1 MEVTLP
7 LLGLLLFVLLF
18 RVLKSGFSSQSS
30 SSRSEKQP
38 PLRLPPGPWQLPV
51 IGSLHH
57 LVLSRSP
64 HRTLRDLS
72 RAHGPLMT
80 LRLGAVATLVVSS
93 AEAAREVMKTQ
104 DAAFA
109 SRHQT
114 PTLDA
119 FSHGGRDI
127 LFSPYG
133 DLWRRL
139 RRLCVLELFTARRV
153 QSLRRVREEQAA
165 CQTND
170 GVVDVGELMCRAMND
185 SVARSAVGSRCPR
198 RDEFLLE
205 LHRAARITG
214 GFNLAD
220 LYPSSRLVRRLSLAL
235 REAHLCDRNVRDIM
249 AEIIREDRGE
259 GDHLLA
265 VLLRLQRDG
274 DDDVDCPLTTEI
286 ITTVIMVI
294 YLVLTLFL

>member
-1 MEVTLP
+1 
-7 LLGLLLFVLLF
+7 
-18 RVLKSGFSSQSS
+18 
-30 SSRSEKQP
+30 
-38 PLRLPPGPWQLPV
+38 
-51 IGSLHH
+51 
-57 LVLSRSP
+57 
-64 HRTLRDLS
+64 
-72 RAHGPLMT
+72 
-80 LRLGAVATLVVSS
+80 
-93 AEAAREVMKTQ
+93 MKTH

-119 FSHGGRDI
+119 FSRGGQDI

-153 QSLRRVREEQAA
+153 LSFRAIREEEAA
-165 CQTND
+165 RLLRSVSD
-170 GVVDVGELMCRAMND
+170 GVIDISEMICRAMND

-205 LHRAARITG
+205 LQRAAKITS

-220 LYPSSRLVRRLSLAL
+220 LYPASRLVRWLSPGL
-235 REAHLCDRNVRDIM
+235 REAQQCDRIVRDIM
-249 AEIIREDRGE
+249 AEIIRNDRGE
-259 GDHLLA
+259 EDHLLA
-265 VLLRLQRDG
+265 VLLRLQQEG
-274 DDDVDCPLTTEI
+274 DDAECPLTTEI

-294 YLVLTLFL
+294 TCMLI